1 VDHLDPANGIQ
12 PTEKEKTGIPV
23 FNNIA
28 ENPLPSLVVL
38 MIESEQ
44 PEGLSARKLVVE
56 TAKHNVLTAY
66 SAEDGLGLLR
76 KFPNVDV
83 ILVHGPLA
91 EQHPDLLPAVREQA
105 AEIPIILA
113 APFGNMSS
121 PYVNYVVDSH
131 HPEDLLT
138 LLVTEIRP
146 RPFA

>member
-1 VDHLDPANGIQ
+1 MASNRTEQEEAGIA
-12 PTEKEKTGIPV
+12 V

-28 ENPLPSLVVL
+28 QSPVPSLVVL

-76 KFPNVDV
+76 RFPNVDV
-83 ILVHGPLA
+83 ILVHGPLI
-91 EQHPDLLPAVREQA
+91 EQNPDLLTVVREQA

-121 PYVNYVVDSH
+121 PHVNYVVDSH

-138 LLVTEIRP
+138 LLITEIRP
-146 RPFA
+146 RPSA